1 MIKAGE
7 VELSPFGLM
16 LTVTAL
22 CLDVAGP
29 LYNLNPVDP

>member
-29 LYNLNPVDP
+29 LYNFNPVDP